1 MKKLFLLLSLLVG
14 MTKISA
20 QSLSVAQQDSAFV
33 RENYV
38 KYQYQISMRDGVK
51 LFTNVYVP
59 KDASANNKYPIVM
72 QRTCYDIA
80 PYGKDDY
87 PQMLYYSRHMMR
99 EKFIFV
105 EQDVRGRWMSEGT
118 WTNMTPHI
126 ANKKAKTDVDEA
138 SDTYDTIDWLVKNV
152 PNNNGRVGQYGISY
166 PGFTLLQE
174 HFAVTH
180 LESIFASSTCFG
192 FLL

>member
-14 MTKISA
+14 FTKISA
-20 QSLSVAQQDSAFV
+20 QNPSVAQQDSAFV

-72 QRTCYDIA
+72 QRTCYDVA

-105 EQDVRGRWMSEGT
+105 EQDVRGRWMSEGVFEDIRPYIP
-118 WTNMTPHI
+118 N
-126 ANKKAKTDVDEA
+126 NKSGQVDEA
-138 SDTYDTIDWLVKNV
+138 TDTYDAIDWMVKNV
-152 PNNNGRVGQYGISY
+152 NNNKFSLINQDLPKGVYILKIHSRKL
-166 PGFTLLQE
+166 FTAKLI
-174 HFAVTH
+174 VK
-180 LESIFASSTCFG
+180 
-192 FLL
+192 